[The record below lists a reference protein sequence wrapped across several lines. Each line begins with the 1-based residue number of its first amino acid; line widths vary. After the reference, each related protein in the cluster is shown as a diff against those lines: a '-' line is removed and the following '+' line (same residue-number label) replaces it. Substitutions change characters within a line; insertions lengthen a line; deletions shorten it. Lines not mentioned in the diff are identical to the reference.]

1 MDGIYQDEVYEG
13 EERNQGIADRR
24 FSRIGRAGGEGRI
37 IEDYSKEKQ
46 GGFVESGASLDIRYN
61 KNLGVLLAWD

>member
-24 FSRIGRAGGEGRI
+24 LSRIGRAGDEERVI
-37 IEDYSKEKQ
+37 QDYSEEKQ
-46 GGFVESGASLDIRYN
+46 SGVCGIGRFFGY
-61 KNLGVLLAWD
+61 KV